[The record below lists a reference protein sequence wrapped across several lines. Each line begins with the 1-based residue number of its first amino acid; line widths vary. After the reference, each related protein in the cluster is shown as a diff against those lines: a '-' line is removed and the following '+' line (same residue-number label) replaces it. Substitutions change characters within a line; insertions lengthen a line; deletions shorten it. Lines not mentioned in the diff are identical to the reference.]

1 MKKFLLGVWLILLA
15 ALPAIAKTEPMDILG
30 KQTEYNGSKHTYTV
44 TGDVHI
50 AFRAIKVTC
59 EKAVI
64 YFTPKEDRVVRI
76 VFTENV
82 EVQRGQ
88 STFTGS
94 QVTYFVTDQR
104 LVAEG
109 GTKTRLNL
117 SEFKRP

>member
-1 MKKFLLGVWLILLA
+1 MKKLLLGFWLILLA
-15 ALPAIAKTEPMDILG
+15 ALPAIAKTEPMDILA
-30 KQTEYNGSKHTYTV
+30 KHTEYNGGKHTYTV

-88 STFTGS
+88 STFTGE
-94 QVTYFVTDQR
+94 QVTYFVADQR